1 MKMKF
6 RGLIAAAVLCTLCVG
21 QASALEYT
29 VDAPED
35 YLFGTPTSE
44 GTVYEQESNN
54 VDRGKNTALIPPGF
68 GTATSYLPGSGE
80 PLTPNLLPGAMSGGL
95 ISSVKTDSS
104 EVSYPTVDS
113 TADRWTGTS
122 FTAVTPNLYYNDD
135 HLGTLSIPSIGL
147 NVKVYQGTD
156 SAALRKGAGHFSETS
171 IWDGNVCLAGHNRG
185 VANHFGKI
193 HTLKTGNIITYTTKL
208 GTRSYTVRSV
218 SKVLY
223 TDTSGTCASDE
234 NCLTLYTCVMDQPSY
249 RWMVRAAAQ

>member
-1 MKMKF
+1 
-6 RGLIAAAVLCTLCVG
+6 
-21 QASALEYT
+21 
-29 VDAPED
+29 
-35 YLFGTPTSE
+35 
-44 GTVYEQESNN
+44 
-54 VDRGKNTALIPPGF
+54 
-68 GTATSYLPGSGE
+68 
-80 PLTPNLLPGAMSGGL
+80 MSGGL

-122 FTAVTPNLYYNDD
+122 FTAVTPNLYYNSD

-208 GTRSYTVRSV
+208 
-218 SKVLY
+218 Y

>member
-1 MKMKF
+1 MKF
-6 RGLIAAAVLCTLCVG
+6 CGLIAAAVLCTLCVG

-104 EVSYPTVDS
+104 EVSYPTV
-113 TADRWTGTS
+113 
-122 FTAVTPNLYYNDD
+122 
-135 HLGTLSIPSIGL
+135 
-147 NVKVYQGTD
+147 
-156 SAALRKGAGHFSETS
+156 
-171 IWDGNVCLAGHNRG
+171 VCLAGHNRG

-193 HTLKTGNIITYTTKL
+193 HTLKTGTIITYTTKL

>member
-1 MKMKF
+1 M
-6 RGLIAAAVLCTLCVG
+6 
-21 QASALEYT
+21 
-29 VDAPED
+29 
-35 YLFGTPTSE
+35 
-44 GTVYEQESNN
+44 
-54 VDRGKNTALIPPGF
+54 
-68 GTATSYLPGSGE
+68 
-80 PLTPNLLPGAMSGGL
+80 
-95 ISSVKTDSS
+95 
-104 EVSYPTVDS
+104 
-113 TADRWTGTS
+113 
-122 FTAVTPNLYYNDD
+122 
-135 HLGTLSIPSIGL
+135 SIPSIGL

-171 IWDGNVCLAGHNRG
+171 VWDGNVCLAGHNRG

-193 HTLKTGNIITYTTKL
+193 HTLKTGTIITYTTKL